1 MKYSI
6 IIGAVII
13 GAVLL
18 LAWYLGRKKRVK
30 KTGKVR
36 LLRQEYGRKAGLPAS
51 TADKYIDDYISRLK
65 EKHPGR
71 SEEWYLE
78 KMLFDLERDRR

>member
-1 MKYSI
+1 LKYLI
-6 IIGAVII
+6 II

-18 LAWYLGRKKRVK
+18 LAWYLGRRKRGN
-30 KTGKVR
+30 KTGKVN
-36 LLRQEYGRKAGLPAS
+36 LLRKEYGRKAGLPTS
-51 TADKYIDDYISRLK
+51 SADKYIDEYIRRLK